1 MPPADSPEIITVSTA
16 VINNAMLL
24 RYEPIAAIT
33 EAVADQMLGI
43 GIKERSGEARRC

>member
-1 MPPADSPEIITVSTA
+1 
-16 VINNAMLL
+16 MLL

-43 GIKERSGEARRC
+43 GIKGAIWEARRC